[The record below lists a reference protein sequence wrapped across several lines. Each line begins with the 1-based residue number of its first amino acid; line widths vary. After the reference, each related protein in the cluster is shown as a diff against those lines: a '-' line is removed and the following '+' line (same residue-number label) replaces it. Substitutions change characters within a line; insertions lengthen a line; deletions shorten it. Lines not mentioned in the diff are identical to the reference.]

1 MTDNIATDFNGISS
15 DSGGKS
21 SNTTSKNLL
30 IGRDKQVS
38 QIVDYVKNNK
48 SSSSSWLLTGE
59 SGIGKSA
66 PLDEIYRRFTK
77 EEEETYST
85 TPPL

>member
-1 MTDNIATDFNGISS
+1 VTDNIATDFTGNGG
-15 DSGGKS
+15 DSGGNS
-21 SNTTSKNLL
+21 SNSTAKSLL

-48 SSSSSWLLTGE
+48 NSSSWLLTGE

-66 PLDEIYRRFTK
+66 LLDEIYRRFT
-77 EEEETYST
+77 T
-85 TPPL
+85 